1 MTTMTAEKKSD
12 FSEEKRNKSVAV
24 QRHCLNGEAVYLFCI
39 SDARGNLPMQQS
51 DFLKNYI
58 DAVQQRIIKVNTCS
72 INGTLAEGLKIK
84 PLQDG

>member
-12 FSEEKRNKSVAV
+12 FSEKKENKSVAV
-24 QRHCLNGEAVYLFCI
+24 QRHCSKGEAAHLFCT
-39 SDARGNLPMQQS
+39 SDARGNFPMQQC
-51 DFLKNYI
+51 DCLKNYI

-72 INGTLAEGLKIK
+72 INGAFAKGLKIK

>member
-1 MTTMTAEKKSD
+1 MK
-12 FSEEKRNKSVAV
+12 
-24 QRHCLNGEAVYLFCI
+24 QC
-39 SDARGNLPMQQS
+39 